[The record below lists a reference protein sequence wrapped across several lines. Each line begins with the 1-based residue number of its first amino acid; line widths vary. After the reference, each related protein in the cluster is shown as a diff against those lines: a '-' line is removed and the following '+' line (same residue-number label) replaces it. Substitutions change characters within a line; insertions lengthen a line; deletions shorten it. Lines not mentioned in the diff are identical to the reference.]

1 MSERFFVGIDLGGT
15 NIAVGVCDENGNIL
29 GRAKKKTHAPRPYN
43 EIFDDMAECAKLA
56 CESACLDFQA
66 IESVGIGAP
75 GAIDIKNG
83 IIERSENL
91 GIDNAPIVSY
101 MEEKLKKK
109 VYIEN
114 DANAAAWGEY
124 LVGAGKDCNSMVM
137 VTLGT
142 GVGGGIIENGRILS
156 GAYGMGAEIGHMV
169 IASGGEKC
177 NCDRRGCFEAYASAT
192 ALVRQTKKA
201 MLENPDSEM
210 WKLVNGN
217 IDLVNGLTAFKATD
231 AVAKKVVENYLFYLS
246 EGVVN
251 IVNLLQPELIC
262 IGGGISHEGEK
273 IIVPVIKAV
282 KEFSYAR
289 NSAKQTK
296 IALASLRNDAG
307 IIGAALLGK

>member
-1 MSERFFVGIDLGGT
+1 MSERFYIGIDLGGT
-15 NIAVGVCDENGNIL
+15 NIAVGVTDSNGNIL
-29 GRAKKKTHAPRPYN
+29 GRAKKKTLAYRHYS
-43 EIFDDMAECAKLA
+43 EIFNDMAECAELA
-56 CESACLDFQA
+56 CKNACLDFDA
-66 IESVGIGAP
+66 VECVGIGAP

-91 GIDNAPIVSY
+91 GFENVPVVSY
-101 MEEKLKKK
+101 MEEKLNRK

-137 VTLGT
+137 ITLGT

-156 GAYGMGAEIGHMV
+156 GAYGMGGEIGHMV
-169 IASGGEKC
+169 IKSGGEEC

-192 ALVRQTKKA
+192 ALVKQTKKA
-201 MLENPDSEM
+201 MCENPESEM

-217 IDLVNGLTAFKATD
+217 IDLVNGLTAFKAND
-231 AVAKKVVENYLFYLS
+231 SVAHKVVDNYLFYLS
-246 EGVVN
+246 EGVIN

-262 IGGGISHEGEK
+262 IGGGISHEGER
-273 IIVPVIKAV
+273 IIEPVIKAV

-289 NSAKQTK
+289 NSKRQTK
-296 IALASLRNDAG
+296 IALATLRNDAG